1 MSSSDLIMKSIENM
15 ILYGIDLQIRDE
27 DSNEYLFEMC
37 KFINDQAEELVAS
50 MDIDAIIVEVL
61 TGEHVC
67 NISIKAGVLKIN
79 PSANEYAF
87 TAITFMLE
95 FISTKT
101 ELFEQ
106 EEIVPTEQ
114 EETEEDSDEFE
125 WI

>member
-61 TGEHVC
+61 TGEHV
-67 NISIKAGVLKIN
+67 V
-79 PSANEYAF
+79 
-87 TAITFMLE
+87 T
-95 FISTKT
+95 STYT
-101 ELFEQ
+101 RT
-106 EEIVPTEQ
+106 P
-114 EETEEDSDEFE
+114 
-125 WI
+125 